1 MFDRG
6 DLFSVGL
13 YMVIWLFSA
22 WLMGPVQCD
31 RSQQKNKKGGVGERK
46 GCGQGFGGQRSLE
59 ASVIRI
65 IAIFLVLVEA
75 SPIWLCGH
83 ISD

>member
-22 WLMGPVQCD
+22 CLMGPVQCD
-31 RSQQKNKKGGVGERK
+31 RSQQKKTKKGGLERGKDVGKDLGVR
-46 GCGQGFGGQRSLE
+46 E
-59 ASVIRI
+59 ASK
-65 IAIFLVLVEA
+65 
-75 SPIWLCGH
+75 H
-83 ISD
+83 Q